1 MLYTTISIIN
11 LKLFNMKTLFT
22 TILIICAQILFAQTV
37 SVDSLFEQFVKD
49 IETVQAY
56 HDGVLVWDDETR
68 ESYYLLMINSPVEA
82 LIPYT
87 DHANAAVRCLI
98 FSGLVN
104 NNADDKT
111 LKEILEKH
119 QNDTAEYIS
128 RSTDIQITWNV
139 GEYMKLTL
147 EHRTSDRIDY
157 EKRLSDL
164 RQEPHVLLP
173 GLRHGRIS
181 RDNLLRADSLKYSHV
196 FINVQSFIMS
206 FKVGDRIIDRQSDSH
221 LFTPAMKRRIK
232 KLQPDDRVFFSDIM
246 VQGPNGRIKQIG
258 SLTVVIK

>member
-1 MLYTTISIIN
+1 
-11 LKLFNMKTLFT
+11 MKTLFT
-22 TILIICAQILFAQTV
+22 TTLIICAQILFAQTAA
-37 SVDSLFEQFVKD
+37 VDSLFEQFVND

-56 HDGVLVWDDETR
+56 HDGVVDWDDETR

-104 NNADDKT
+104 SNADDET

-119 QNDTAEYIS
+119 QNDTAVFKPWKVI
-128 RSTDIQITWNV
+128 N
-139 GEYMKLTL
+139 YMNFSM
-147 EHRTSDRIDY
+147 ENRTSDRIDY

-164 RQEPHVLLP
+164 RQEPRVLLP
-173 GLRHGRIS
+173 GLRHGHIS
-181 RDNLLRADSLKYSHV
+181 RDDLLRADSLVYSHV
-196 FINVQSFIMS
+196 FINLQSFVMS
-206 FKVGDRIIDRQSDSH
+206 FKADYRIIDRQSDSH

-232 KLQPDDRVFFSDIM
+232 KLRPGDRVYISDIM
-246 VQGPNGRIKQIG
+246 AQGPNGSVKQIG
-258 SLTVVIK
+258 SFTLVIK